1 MDDKAVLIFYCDP
14 TMFPIGRFVEATP
27 REIEL
32 LRLVDN
38 VPQWETRENLPAKQA
53 HIIILHYLDRA
64 DLYET
69 EREFNGEMKGFR
81 ESGWDQEALD
91 MLTWKNKG
99 KWDRAENKTVN
110 NECNG
115 ASHFYHIHIDTSSY
129 I

>member
-1 MDDKAVLIFYCDP
+1 
-14 TMFPIGRFVEATP
+14 MFPIGRFVEATP

-38 VPQWETRENLPAKQA
+38 VPQWETREKLSAKQA

-81 ESGWDQEALD
+81 DSGWDQEALD

-99 KWDRAENKTVN
+99 KWDQAENKTVN

-115 ASHFYHIHIDTSSY
+115 ASHFYHIHVDWSSY